1 MSSLS
6 DSMMHISSLIT
17 PNFILLQ
24 CFINQVLKINI
35 GILKIVSRT
44 NQEKPNPAWTIA
56 GQFYGYV
63 LKALDQW

>member
-56 GQFYGYV
+56 GQFYSYV
-63 LKALDQW
+63 FKALDQW